1 MRLARLQGGGS
12 GRESRARAGRFG
24 TIYALKGG
32 IGMGGA
38 SFRAEPRG
46 HHAAACTLRAAT
58 AWRHEGPPERI
69 LRAKPLRA
77 RSGKGSARK
86 FPYVTEHGAL
96 GLCSRGTVK
105 NREIFT
111 ICYRNH
117 RIDLPDR
124 ASNAPFNP
132 PPPHRGT
139 ISGIFPKSITEAPPH
154 PGRERETAAKERPS
168 GASAAEEGAHPAADR
183 GEGTPLSR
191 RAQREGAARQ
201 QAEPASPHSAR
212 RRAARPAS
220 P

>member
-1 MRLARLQGGGS
+1 MRLARLQGGS
-12 GRESRARAGRFG
+12 GRESRARAGRSG
-24 TIYALKGG
+24 QPTPSRE
-32 IGMGGA
+32 A
-38 SFRAEPRG
+38 SARGPFRAEPRG
-46 HHAAACTLRAAT
+46 HRAAACARRAAA
-58 AWRHEGPPERI
+58 AWEREGLPERI
-69 LRAKPLRA
+69 LRAKPPRA
-77 RSGKGSARK
+77 KGGKGSMEK
-86 FPYVTEHGAL
+86 FPYVTEHGPINLPFAWD
-96 GLCSRGTVK
+96 GKESGDFPRYVTEIIESSSRIKPRTPL
-105 NREIFT
+105 F
-111 ICYRNH
+111 
-117 RIDLPDR
+117 
-124 ASNAPFNP
+124 SP